1 MQQGYHKADLILL
14 VVTLIAAA
22 GWIFSREALVGFKP
36 LTFMGARFLLA
47 GIILSLFAIKALR
60 QISRSQ
66 LRNALLI
73 GLLFSFVMVMWIEG
87 LYHSKHLGIGAF
99 IFSLGVLLT
108 PVMAWFFND
117 KPPVRVW
124 AALPLGGLGLY
135 LLSAGGDFH
144 FGTGEYL
151 FIAGAL
157 SIAFYINITTRVVA
171 KVPPLLLTTIQLTT
185 VGVILLLLAYFYEGI
200 EWPTD
205 SHVWGWFAAS
215 VVLATSLRFLLQMRA
230 HGMAPAS
237 HTAVFLT
244 LEPVWVALLAA
255 WWLQEQMTVLQ
266 LSGCILIFVSILLT
280 RLPALIALLRGGV

>member
-22 GWIFSREALVGFKP
+22 GWIFSREALVGFRP

-47 GIILSLFAIKALR
+47 AIILSLFAMKPLT
-60 QISRSQ
+60 QITRIQ
-66 LRNALLI
+66 LRNAVSA
-73 GLLFSFVMVMWIEG
+73 GLVFSFAMVFWIEG
-87 LYHSKHLGIGAF
+87 LYYSKHLGIGAF

-108 PVMAWFFND
+108 PAMAWFFSD
-117 KPPVRVW
+117 RPPLRVW

-135 LLSAGGDFH
+135 QLSADGDFH
-144 FGTGEYL
+144 FETGEYL
-151 FIAGAL
+151 FIASAV
-157 SIAFYINITTRVVA
+157 SIAVYINVTTRVVA
-171 KVPPLLLTTIQLTT
+171 RVPPLLLTTIQLMT

-205 SHVWGWFAAS
+205 AHLWGWFAAS
-215 VVLATSLRFLLQMRA
+215 VILATSLRFLLQIRA
-230 HGMAPAS
+230 HGLAPAS

-266 LSGCILIFVSILLT
+266 LAGCILIFVSILLT
-280 RLPALIALLRGGV
+280 RLPALIALVRGGV

>member
-47 GIILSLFAIKALR
+47 GIILSLFAMKALR

-66 LRNALLI
+66 LRNALLV
-73 GLLFSFVMVMWIEG
+73 GLMFSFAMVLWIEG

-108 PVMAWFFND
+108 PVMAWFFKD
-117 KPPVRVW
+117 KPPFRVW

-135 LLSAGGDFH
+135 LLSAGEDFH
-144 FGTGEYL
+144 FATGEYL
-151 FIAGAL
+151 FIASAV
-157 SIAFYINITTRVVA
+157 SIALYINVTTRVVA

-185 VGVILLLLAYFYEGI
+185 VGVVLLLLAYFYEGI

-205 SHVWGWFAAS
+205 INLWGWFAAS
-215 VVLATSLRFLLQMRA
+215 VLLATSLRFLLQMRA
-230 HGMAPAS
+230 HSLAPAS

-244 LEPVWVALLAA
+244 LEPVWVALLGA
-255 WWLQEQMTVLQ
+255 WWLQEQMSILQ
-266 LSGCILIFVSILLT
+266 MSGCILIFVSILLT
-280 RLPALIALLRGGV
+280 RLPALIAMLRGG